1 MIISPELESS
11 LNLAIEEAKK
21 YGHEYLTVEH
31 LLYALLLD
39 TSYVKVIL
47 ACGGSV
53 NQALSDLRYYFDNHL
68 EKNILPRTEAP
79 QPTLSFQRVI
89 RNAAQHVLSSGKE
102 KIYGDSVLVAI
113 FSEKETYA
121 SYFLEKQNISQ
132 FDVINFLSHG
142 VVKEGVDPDILDSLK
157 EAPTVAS
164 LERKS
169 HVHENEK
176 EESSEDE
183 AHERIADPSQKKVDR
198 NDPIYLYAEDLVE
211 KAREGRIDPLVG
223 RNDEI
228 ERTIQVL
235 CRRRKN
241 NPLYVGESG
250 VGKTALAEGLA
261 IRIAADKVPDS
272 LKNATI
278 FSLDMGALL
287 AGTKYRGDFEERLK
301 KLIRSIKKVP
311 RAILFIDEIHT
322 IVGAGAVSGGTLDAS
337 NILKPFLANGEIR
350 CIGSTTFREY
360 RQHFESDQALHRRFQ
375 KITVEEPTEDVAI
388 EILKGLKDKYEKFH
402 NVRYTPDA
410 LRGAVELSQRYIKD
424 KHLPDK
430 AIDVMDEVGAFY
442 SSKNKE
448 SVDPLPA
455 KTITLADVKQVIA
468 KIARVPSEAVSSSD
482 KRALKDIDARLKK
495 VVFGQESTIDTL
507 TASIRMARSG
517 MGNEEKPIGSFLF
530 SGPTGVGKT
539 ELARQLAKQLGIE
552 FIRFDMSEYMERH
565 AVSRLIGAPPG
576 YVGYEEGGL
585 LTDAVHKFPHAVIL
599 LDEIEKAHPDVH
611 NILLQVMDH
620 GTLTD
625 ANGRE
630 ANFRNTIIIMTTNV
644 GASELSSNTIG
655 FAGASAEKSG
665 REKLAI
671 QKAFSPE
678 FRNRLDAI
686 LSFGYLPEEVVLKV
700 VDKFLS
706 EVEVKLK
713 TKRVK
718 WRVTDEARKHLAK
731 IGYDPAYGARPLARI
746 IQEKVKVPLVNEL
759 LFGALSKGGSV
770 RVDCRNGDLVFEYE
784 TKDDGPSKRSSDEL
798 NLAQAH

>member
-1 MIISPELESS
+1 MIISPELETS

-39 TSYVKVIL
+39 PAYVKVVL

-53 NQALSDLRYYFDNHL
+53 KQALADLRHYFENHL
-68 EKNILPRTEAP
+68 EKNILPRAEAP

-142 VVKEGVDPDILDSLK
+142 TIKEGVDPEVLEGLS
-157 EAPTVAS
+157 ETHPMPPVA
-164 LERKS
+164 ET
-169 HVHENEK
+169 HEEEEK
-176 EESSEDE
+176 EKTS
-183 AHERIADPSQKKVDR
+183 SQKKTEKGDQ
-198 NDPIYLYAEDLVE
+198 NDPVFLYAEDLVE
-211 KAREGRIDPLVG
+211 KAREGRVDPLVG
-223 RNDEI
+223 RDEEL

-241 NPLYVGESG
+241 NPLYVGEAG

-261 IRIAADKVPDS
+261 LRLAEGKVPEA
-272 LKNATI
+272 LKDANLL
-278 FSLDMGALL
+278 SLDMGALL

-301 KLIRSIKKVP
+301 KFIRSLKKIP
-311 RAILFIDEIHT
+311 NAILFIDEIHT

-337 NILKPFLANGEIR
+337 NILKPFLANGEVR
-350 CIGSTTFREY
+350 CIGSTTYKEY

-375 KITVEEPTEDVAI
+375 KISIEEPSEEHSV

-410 LRGAVELSQRYIKD
+410 IRGAVELAQRYIKD
-424 KHLPDK
+424 RHLPDK
-430 AIDVMDEVGAFY
+430 AIDVIDEVGAFY
-442 SSKNKE
+442 SSKH
-448 SVDPLPA
+448 DPSGA
-455 KTITLADVKQVIA
+455 TKTVTLSDIKQVVA
-468 KIARVPSEAVSSSD
+468 KIARVPAEAVSSSD
-482 KRALKDIDARLKK
+482 KRSLKDLDSRLKK
-495 VVFGQESTIDTL
+495 VVFGQEATIDVL
-507 TASIRMARSG
+507 TSTIRMARSG
-517 MGNEEKPIGSFLF
+517 MGNDEKPIGSFLF

-539 ELARQLAKQLGIE
+539 ELARQLASQMGIE

-565 AVSRLIGAPPG
+565 TVSRLIGAPPG

-585 LTDAVHKFPHAVIL
+585 LTDAVHKFPHAVLL

-630 ANFRNTIIIMTTNV
+630 ANFRNVVIIMTTNV
-644 GASELSSNTIG
+644 GATELSSNTIG
-655 FAGASAEKSG
+655 FAGNSIEKSG
-665 REKLAI
+665 KEKLAI
-671 QKAFSPE
+671 NKAFSPE

-686 LSFGYLPEEVVLKV
+686 LSFGYLPERVVLKI
-700 VDKFLS
+700 VDKFLT
-706 EVEVKLK
+706 EVETKLK
-713 TKRVK
+713 AKRVK
-718 WRVTDEARKHLAK
+718 WNVTEEARRYLAK
-731 IGYDPAYGARPLARI
+731 IGYDPSYGARPLARI
-746 IQEKVKVPLVNEL
+746 IQEKVKGPLVSEL
-759 LFGALSKGGSV
+759 LFGRLTKGGFV
-770 RVDCRNGDLVFEYE
+770 KVDCVNEQLVFEYE
-784 TKDDGPSKRSSDEL
+784 NKGDGQSIEQVAESLS
-798 NLAQAH
+798 

>member
-1 MIISPELESS
+1 MIISPELEVS
-11 LNLAIEEAKK
+11 LNMAIEEAKK

-31 LLYALLLD
+31 LLYALLQD
-39 TSYVKVIL
+39 TAYMKVVL

-53 NQALSDLRYYFDNHL
+53 KQALTDLRYYFENHL
-68 EKNILPRTEAP
+68 EKNVLPRSEAP

-89 RNAAQHVLSSGKE
+89 RRAAQHVLSSGKE
-102 KIYGDSVLVAI
+102 KIYGDSVLVSM

-142 VVKEGVDPDILDSLK
+142 VIKEGVDPEMLESLT
-157 EAPTVAS
+157 ETAS
-164 LERKS
+164 VTPYATSTTNNKDTEEKTTERT
-169 HVHENEK
+169 
-176 EESSEDE
+176 
-183 AHERIADPSQKKVDR
+183 QKKVDR
-198 NDPIYLYAEDLVE
+198 SDPIYLYAEDLVE

-223 RNDEI
+223 RDDEI

-241 NPLYVGESG
+241 NPLFVGESG

-261 IRIAADKVPDS
+261 LRIADDKVPDP

-301 KLIRSIKKVP
+301 KLIRSAKKIP

-337 NILKPFLANGEIR
+337 NILKPFLASGEIR
-350 CIGSTTFREY
+350 CIGSTTFKEY
-360 RQHFESDQALHRRFQ
+360 RQHFEADQALHRRFQ
-375 KITVEEPTEDVAI
+375 KITVDEPSLEHSV
-388 EILKGLKDKYEKFH
+388 EILKGLKDKYEQFH
-402 NVRYTPDA
+402 NVRYTQEA
-410 LRGAVELSQRYIKD
+410 LRGAVELSQKYIKD
-424 KHLPDK
+424 RRLPDK
-430 AIDVMDEVGAFY
+430 AIDVIDEVGAFY
-442 SSKNKE
+442 SSKAL
-448 SVDPLPA
+448 PLA
-455 KTITLADVKQVIA
+455 ALKTITLSDVKQVIA
-468 KIARVPSEAVSSSD
+468 KIARVPAEVVSTSD
-482 KRALKDIDARLKK
+482 KRALKDIDGRLKS
-495 VVFGQESTIDTL
+495 VVFGQDATIDIL
-507 TASIRMARSG
+507 TATIRMARSG

-630 ANFRNTIIIMTTNV
+630 ANFRNVILIMTTNV
-644 GASELSSNTIG
+644 GAAELSSNPIG
-655 FAGASAEKSG
+655 FGGSSSNSN

-671 QKAFSPE
+671 SKAFSPE
-678 FRNRLDAI
+678 FRNRIDAI
-686 LSFGYLPEEVVLKV
+686 LSFGFLPQAVVLKI
-700 VDKFLS
+700 VDKFLKD
-706 EVEVKLK
+706 VEAKLK
-713 TKRVK
+713 PKRVK
-718 WRVTDEARKHLAK
+718 WEITEEARQHIAE
-731 IGYDPAYGARPLARI
+731 IGYDPSYGARPLARI
-746 IQEKVKVPLVNEL
+746 IQEKIKTPLVSEL
-759 LFGALSKGGSV
+759 LFGSLTKGGFV
-770 RVDCRNGDLVFEYE
+770 KVDYRNGALVFDFDLKPIVCESE
-784 TKDDGPSKRSSDEL
+784 ESG
-798 NLAQAH
+798 AMV